1 MAIPGNPVGKRREFA
16 AAASSRPRELLRA
29 VERAFGSERD
39 AKSRDSEL
47 QAEGLSLREIVK
59 DIPPVFG
66 ESCSEPNGP

>member
-1 MAIPGNPVGKRREFA
+1 MSISGNPGSKRREFTA
-16 AAASSRPRELLRA
+16 ARSRPRELLPA

-39 AKSRDSEL
+39 VKSRDSEL

-66 ESCSEPNGP
+66 EFCFEPNGP